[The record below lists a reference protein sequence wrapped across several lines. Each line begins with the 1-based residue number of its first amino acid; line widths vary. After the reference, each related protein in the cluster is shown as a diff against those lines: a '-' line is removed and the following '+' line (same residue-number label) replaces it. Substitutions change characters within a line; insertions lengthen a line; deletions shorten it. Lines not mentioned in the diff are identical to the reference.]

1 MLLYSFR
8 MVGFT
13 SSISVEEGNAKF
25 ILPRGMEI
33 SKATTT
39 TDLEGLGEGGW
50 AKKEKTPINQ
60 QTYTPTHSD

>member
-8 MVGFT
+8 MAGFT
-13 SSISVEEGNAKF
+13 SSINVEEGNAKF

-39 TDLEGLGEGGW
+39 TDLEGRGGT
-50 AKKEKTPINQ
+50 KKKKTPTNPHPI
-60 QTYTPTHSD
+60 HSD